1 MIDGISVTSKYMSA
15 HGGHGGTT
23 YINGMHGAQGVGNM
37 RYNTSSQKMEVFD
50 GSAWII
56 INSNIASVG
65 LTGEAESL
73 LDWAKQ
79 KRDEERTLEYLAEEN
94 TTIKDLV
101 NQIKEKQEQIKMVQT
116 LLKSSGNEGQEL
128 MRP

>member
-1 MIDGISVTSKYMSA
+1 MIDGISVTGRYMSA
-15 HGGHGGTT
+15 HGGHDGTT

-37 RYNTSSQKMEVFD
+37 RYNTSSQRMEVFD
-50 GSAWII
+50 GTNWII
-56 INSNIASVG
+56 INSTIASVG

-73 LDWAKQ
+73 LDWIKQ

-94 TTIKDLV
+94 PTIKDLV
-101 NQIKEKQEQIKMVQT
+101 NQIKEKQHQVKMIQT

-128 MRP
+128 MGS